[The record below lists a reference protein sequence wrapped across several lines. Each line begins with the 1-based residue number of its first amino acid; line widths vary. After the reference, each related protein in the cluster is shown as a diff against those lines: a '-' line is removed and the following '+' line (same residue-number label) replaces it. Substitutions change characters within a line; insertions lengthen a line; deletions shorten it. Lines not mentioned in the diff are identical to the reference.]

1 MQHQKVFDQKFI
13 EQLPSFDK
21 FSNPSVVALCK
32 RNEPSLDAFRS
43 QIEKW
48 FQNLPEN
55 QKNDIYNRLR
65 SLDDSQHLSAFY
77 ELLFHQYFL
86 EENWKIQKHPLING
100 QTIDF
105 VIDVPAQ
112 NIGFFMEVATLME
125 EEKIRQNEERYNK
138 LLRKINAIETE
149 LLVSV
154 HLKEWLSE
162 EVKYDTIVNDIT
174 KWLSGL
180 EKTEKAH
187 YKIEVNNSGF
197 RGSIDASYYSDIR
210 PKSGCV
216 FAWSP
221 PVGTGNP
228 IIEQVKTVISSKVK
242 KYKFTKTSGK
252 PFVIAICSSGQFLF
266 DDFAIDSALYGNT
279 VISFNVNNPKS
290 ETKVHR
296 DNSGMVT
303 PNPGLLGQP
312 RNTRVS
318 AIIFCAKVW
327 NKEKMLYNM
336 RVFHNPWAIT
346 ELPLKIF
353 EKMPQLAEIDKNQP
367 GFITLGWHNDNKQYI
382 VFE

>member
-1 MQHQKVFDQKFI
+1 MQYQKVFDQNFI
-13 EQLPSFDK
+13 NQLPSFDK

-55 QKNDIYNRLR
+55 QKADMYSRLR
-65 SLDDSQHLSAFY
+65 SLDDRQHLSAFY

-86 EENWKIQKHPLING
+86 EENWKIQKHPSING
-100 QTIDF
+100 QTPDF
-105 VIDVPAQ
+105 IVDIPSQ
-112 NIGFFMEVATLME
+112 NINFFLEVATLMDE
-125 EEKIRQNEERYNK
+125 DKLKQNEERYNK
-138 LLRKINAIETE
+138 LLRKINDIRTDF
-149 LLVSV
+149 LVSV

-162 EVKYDTIVNDIT
+162 KINYDSITLDI
-174 KWLSGL
+174 KRWLSKL
-180 EKTEKAH
+180 QKTEKAH
-187 YKIEVNNSGF
+187 YKVEISKSGF
-197 RGSIDASYYSDIR
+197 HGSIDASYYSDIK
-210 PKSGCV
+210 PQSGCV

-221 PVGTGNP
+221 PCGSGNP
-228 IIEQVKTVISSKVK
+228 IIEQVKKVIGEKVK
-242 KYKFTKTSGK
+242 RYKFTKNSGK
-252 PFVIAICSSGQFLF
+252 PFVIALCSSGQFLF

-279 VISFNVNNPKS
+279 VISFNVNDPKS

-296 DNSGMVT
+296 DNSGMIT

-318 AIIFCAKVW
+318 AVIFCAKVW

-346 ELPLKIF
+346 KLSLKIF
-353 EKMPQLAEIDKNQP
+353 EKMPQLVEINKNQP